1 MEIIQQHKGGGGTNM
16 PTRTKKSQS
25 KSRARKSRAGKS
37 GASKNTIRK
46 LDVFTHIWPKAFHE
60 KLLQVTGHMRDMHRR
75 SEGVPMMTNLEVRFQ
90 VMDKFPGYQQILSL
104 ASPPPDAVGS
114 PEDWRELA
122 RLGNDGMAELC
133 QKYPERFPSFLA
145 AVPMRDPE
153 GAVAEA
159 RRSIQQLAACGI
171 QIPANV
177 SGKSLDAP
185 EFRPLFQEMEK
196 LGKPIWIHPARTAN
210 IPDFSTEQQSL
221 YEIWWT
227 FGWPYESSAA
237 QARIVFSK
245 MLDDMPG
252 LKFIIHHAGGM
263 VPFFEGRVGPGW
275 DQLGKRT
282 SDTDY
287 TKLLKELKRPH
298 LEYFKRFF
306 YADTATFGSK
316 AAIECALNFYG
327 AGHVLFASD
336 APFDPE
342 GGPMYIRETIR
353 CIDALDISRDDR
365 EKLYYKN
372 ACKLLGI
379 R

>member
-1 MEIIQQHKGGGGTNM
+1 MAILADTNQ
-16 PTRTKKSQS
+16 TRKV
-25 KSRARKSRAGKS
+25 
-37 GASKNTIRK
+37 
-46 LDVFTHIWPKAFHE
+46 DVFTHIWPKAFHE
-60 KLLQVTGHMRDMHRR
+60 KLKSVTGQMKDMHRR
-75 SEGVPMMTNLEVRFQ
+75 SEAVPMMTDLEVRFK

-114 PEDWRELA
+114 PDDWRELA

-133 QKYPERFPSFLA
+133 QKYPDRFPSFLA

-153 GAVAEA
+153 SGVMES
-159 RRSIQQLAACGI
+159 RRAIKELGACGI

-185 EFRPLFQEMEK
+185 EFRPVFQEMEK
-196 LGKPIWIHPARTAN
+196 LEKAIWIHPARTAN
-210 IPDFSTEQQSL
+210 IPDFSTEQTSL

-245 MLDDMPG
+245 MLDEMPG
-252 LKFIIHHAGGM
+252 LKFVIHHAGGM
-263 VPFFEGRVGPGW
+263 VPFFEGRVGAGW

-287 TKLLKELKRPH
+287 SKLLNELKRPH
-298 LEYFKRFF
+298 LEYFKKFF
-306 YADTATFGSK
+306 YPDTATFGSK
-316 AAIECALNFYG
+316 AAIDCAISFYG
-327 AGHVLFASD
+327 IDHVLFASD

-342 GGPMYIRETIR
+342 GGSMYIRDTIR
-353 CIDALDISRDDR
+353 AIDNLKITDIDR
-365 EKLYYKN
+365 EHIYYKN
-372 ACKLLGI
+372 ALKLLGI
-379 R
+379 S